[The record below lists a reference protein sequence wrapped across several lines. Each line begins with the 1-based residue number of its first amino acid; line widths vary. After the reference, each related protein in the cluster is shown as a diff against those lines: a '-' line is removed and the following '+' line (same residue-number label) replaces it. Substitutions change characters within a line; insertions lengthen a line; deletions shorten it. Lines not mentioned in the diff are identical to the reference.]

1 MYCAIFYVIQLTT
14 DHGQRTPKPSLD
26 LIKAEFSNC
35 VLWFCRCL
43 IIVIAG
49 AAFNLNAGKAWALV
63 GDTES
68 SFGLDGRL
76 STTNLFIDN
85 YDFEPFFGDSNTD
98 QTSQN
103 VLRLIA
109 AGRPTEKLH
118 YEVHG
123 VQSYTYSTTRRETG
137 ASIFGT
143 SGTDTRY
150 RALDATWDWYEGSK
164 SSASLWLDRFSLK
177 ATLAKADIT
186 AGRQP
191 ITFGKAYFW
200 NPLDIF
206 LPFDPRQFDR
216 DYKAGVDALRV
227 DIPLGSFT
235 GINLITVAGR
245 ELDSPGEFIDDGTL
259 NASWYGS
266 ALLGRGFATFE
277 GWDLAIQGGK
287 IYGGYQLGGG
297 LVGEIGPIEARAE
310 ASYFWA
316 RDSETLPAPLKGD
329 LVEDAFT
336 AVVGFGHRFDNTL
349 TVEIEYFYNGAGES
363 DDLEESFVRF
373 RSGSSLQMSQHL
385 TGLLV
390 SYEFIPIIT
399 GQLTALYS
407 WEDPSSQIQP
417 ILTWSP
423 SDNTEVLVGASINFG
438 DRPTRD
444 SSGQV
449 QLRSEFGTFPDFY
462 FMQFKLYF

>member
-1 MYCAIFYVIQLTT
+1 MGQLFSPNRKLLLVAALFMVTT
-14 DHGQRTPKPSLD
+14 ALNP
-26 LIKAEFSNC
+26 
-35 VLWFCRCL
+35 CL
-43 IIVIAG
+43 
-49 AAFNLNAGKAWALV
+49 AWALM

-68 SFGLDGRL
+68 TFGLDGRL
-76 STTNLFIDN
+76 STTNALVDN
-85 YDFEPFFGDSNTD
+85 YNFEPFFGDKNTD
-98 QTSQN
+98 QFSQN
-103 VLRLIA
+103 LLRLIA
-109 AGRPTEKLH
+109 GGRPTKQLS

-123 VQSYTYSTTRRETG
+123 IQSYTYSSAGDGTE
-137 ASIFGT
+137 SPIFGT
-143 SGTDTRY
+143 SGADRRY
-150 RALDATWDWYEGSK
+150 RALDATWDWHEGDNSV
-164 SSASLWLDRFSLK
+164 ASLWLDRFN
-177 ATLAKADIT
+177 AKNALSWADIT
-186 AGRQP
+186 VGRQA

-245 ELDSPGEFIDDGTL
+245 ELDSSGEFIDDGTL

-266 ALLGRGFATFE
+266 TVLGRVFTTLK
-277 GWDLAIQGGK
+277 GWDLALQGGK
-287 IYGGYQLGGG
+287 IYGGYQLGSG

-316 RDSETLPAPLKGD
+316 QDSEPLPAPLEGD

-363 DDLEESFVRF
+363 NDLDESFVRS
-373 RSGSSLQMSQHL
+373 RSGSSLQISRHL
-385 TGLLV
+385 SGLLV
-390 SYEFIPIIT
+390 SYEFLPIIT

-407 WEDPSSQIQP
+407 WEDPSGQIQP

-438 DRPTRD
+438 DRPEQ
-444 SSGQV
+444 SSTGQP
-449 QLRSEFGTFPDFY
+449 QLQSEFGTFPDFY
-462 FMQFKLYF
+462 FMEFKLYF

>member
-1 MYCAIFYVIQLTT
+1 MVQ
-14 DHGQRTPKPSLD
+14 P
-26 LIKAEFSNC
+26 FSANC
-35 VLWFCRCL
+35 KLLLV
-43 IIVIAG
+43 
-49 AAFNLNAGKAWALV
+49 AALCVVTATLNPYSAWALY

-68 SFGLDGRL
+68 AFGLDGRL
-76 STTNLFIDN
+76 STTNALVDN
-85 YDFEPFFGDSNTD
+85 YNFEPFFGDKNTD
-98 QTSQN
+98 QFSQN
-103 VLRLIA
+103 LLRLIA
-109 AGRPTEKLH
+109 GGRPTGQFT

-123 VQSYTYSTTRRETG
+123 IQSYTYSSAGDGTTE
-137 ASIFGT
+137 SPIFGT
-143 SGTDTRY
+143 SGADRRY
-150 RALDATWDWYEGSK
+150 RSLDATWDWHDGDNDV
-164 SSASLWLDRFSLK
+164 ASLWLDRFN
-177 ATLAKADIT
+177 AKSAFSWADIT
-186 AGRQP
+186 VGRQA

-245 ELDSPGEFIDDGTL
+245 ELDSSGEFIDDGTL

-266 ALLGRGFATFE
+266 AVLGRVFTTVK

-287 IYGGYQLGGG
+287 IYGGYQLGSG

-310 ASYFWA
+310 AAYLWA
-316 RDSETLPAPLKGD
+316 QDSESLPAPLKGD

-336 AVVGFGHRFDNTL
+336 ATIGFGHRFDNTL

-363 DDLEESFVRF
+363 NDLEESFVRF
-373 RSGSSLQMSQHL
+373 RSGSSLQISRHL

-390 SYEFIPIIT
+390 SYEFHPIIT
-399 GQLTALYS
+399 GQLLGLYS
-407 WEDPSSQIQP
+407 WEDPSGQIQP

-438 DRPTRD
+438 DRPEL
-444 SSGQV
+444 SSTGQV
-449 QLRSEFGTFPDFY
+449 QLQSEYGTFPDFY

>member
-1 MYCAIFYVIQLTT
+1 MKIVKQLTT
-14 DHGQRTPKPSLD
+14 DHGQRTPKPSLG
-26 LIKAEFSNC
+26 LIKAKLTKF
-35 VLWFCRCL
+35 VLCL
-43 IIVIAG
+43 CQCLVLAVICTAL
-49 AAFNLNAGKAWALV
+49 AANPNMAWALV

-68 SFGLDGRL
+68 DFGLDGRL
-76 STTNLFIDN
+76 STTNALVDN
-85 YDFEPFFGDSNTD
+85 YDFQPFFGDKNTD
-98 QTSQN
+98 QFSQN
-103 VLRLIA
+103 LLRLIA
-109 AGRPTEKLH
+109 GGRPTEQLS

-123 VQSYTYSTTRRETG
+123 IQSYTYSSAGDGTTE
-137 ASIFGT
+137 SPIFGT
-143 SGTDTRY
+143 SGADRRF
-150 RALDATWDWYEGSK
+150 RALDATWDWHQGDNSV
-164 SSASLWLDRFSLK
+164 ASLWLDRFNTKSALSW
-177 ATLAKADIT
+177 ADIT
-186 AGRQP
+186 VGRQA

-216 DYKAGVDALRV
+216 DYKAGVDAVRV

-235 GINLITVAGR
+235 GINLISVAGR
-245 ELDSPGEFIDDGTL
+245 ELDSSGEFIDDGTL
-259 NASWYGS
+259 DASWYGS
-266 ALLGRGFATFE
+266 ALLGRVFTTWK
-277 GWDLAIQGGK
+277 GWDLALQGGK
-287 IYGGYQLGGG
+287 IYGGYQLGSG

-310 ASYFWA
+310 AAYLWA
-316 RDSETLPAPLKGD
+316 QDSESLPAPLEGD

-363 DDLEESFVRF
+363 DDLDESFVRF

-390 SYEFIPIIT
+390 SYEFLPIIT

-407 WEDPSSQIQP
+407 WDDPSSQIQP

-438 DRPTRD
+438 DRPEQT
-444 SSGQV
+444 STGQP
-449 QLRSEFGTFPDFY
+449 QLQSEFGTFPDFY
-462 FMQFKLYF
+462 FMEFKLYF

>member
-1 MYCAIFYVIQLTT
+1 MWALTEDVLAQRNWLSVCLCWWLLIAIV
-14 DHGQRTPKPSLD
+14 
-26 LIKAEFSNC
+26 
-35 VLWFCRCL
+35 
-43 IIVIAG
+43 G
-49 AAFNLNAGKAWALV
+49 AALFLNADTAWALM

-68 SFGLDGRL
+68 DFGLDGRL
-76 STTNLFIDN
+76 STTNALVDN
-85 YDFEPFFGDSNTD
+85 YNFEPFFGDKNTD
-98 QTSQN
+98 QFSQN
-103 VLRLIA
+103 LLRLIA
-109 AGRPTEKLH
+109 GGRPTEQLS

-123 VQSYTYSTTRRETG
+123 IQSYTYSSAGDGTE
-137 ASIFGT
+137 SPIFGT
-143 SGTDTRY
+143 SGADRRY
-150 RALDATWDWYEGSK
+150 RALDATWDWHEGDNSV
-164 SSASLWLDRFSLK
+164 ASLWLDRFNVKNALSW
-177 ATLAKADIT
+177 ADIT
-186 AGRQP
+186 VGRQA

-227 DIPLGSFT
+227 DLQLGSFT

-245 ELDSPGEFIDDGTL
+245 ELDSSGEFIDDGTL

-266 ALLGRGFATFE
+266 TVLGRVFTTLK
-277 GWDLAIQGGK
+277 GWDLALQGGK
-287 IYGGYQLGGG
+287 IYGGYQLGSG

-310 ASYFWA
+310 ATYFWA
-316 RDSETLPAPLKGD
+316 QDSEPLPAPLAGD
-329 LVEDAFT
+329 LVEDGFT

-373 RSGSSLQMSQHL
+373 RSGSTLQMSKHL

-390 SYEFIPIIT
+390 SYEFLPIIT

-407 WEDPSSQIQP
+407 WEDPSGPIQP

-438 DRPTRD
+438 DRPEQ
-444 SSGQV
+444 SSTGQP
-449 QLRSEFGTFPDFY
+449 QLQSEFGTFPDFY
-462 FMQFKLYF
+462 FMEFKLYF

>member
-1 MYCAIFYVIQLTT
+1 MRLTANRKLLLVAALFMVT
-14 DHGQRTPKPSLD
+14 VALNP
-26 LIKAEFSNC
+26 
-35 VLWFCRCL
+35 
-43 IIVIAG
+43 G
-49 AAFNLNAGKAWALV
+49 AAWALY

-68 SFGLDGRL
+68 DFGLDGRL
-76 STTNLFIDN
+76 STTNALVDN
-85 YDFEPFFGDSNTD
+85 YDFEPFFGDKNTD
-98 QTSQN
+98 QFSQN
-103 VLRLIA
+103 LLRLIA
-109 AGRPTEKLH
+109 AGRPTERLS

-123 VQSYTYSTTRRETG
+123 IQSYTYSSAGDGTTE
-137 ASIFGT
+137 SPIFET
-143 SGTDTRY
+143 SGADRRY
-150 RALDATWDWYEGSK
+150 RALDATWDWHDGDNNL
-164 SSASLWLDRFSLK
+164 ASLWLDRFNTKSALSW
-177 ATLAKADIT
+177 ADIT
-186 AGRQP
+186 VGRQA

-245 ELDSPGEFIDDGTL
+245 ELDSSREFIDDGTL
-259 NASWYGS
+259 DASWYGS
-266 ALLGRGFATFE
+266 AVLGRMFTTLK

-287 IYGGYQLGGG
+287 IYGGYQLGTG

-310 ASYFWA
+310 VAYFWA
-316 RDSETLPAPLKGD
+316 QDSESLPAPLKGD

-336 AVVGFGHRFDNTL
+336 ATVGFGHRFDNTL
-349 TVEIEYFYNGAGES
+349 TVEIEYFFNGAGES
-363 DDLEESFVRF
+363 DDLNESFVRF
-373 RSGSSLQMSQHL
+373 SSGSSLQMSRHL

-390 SYEFIPIIT
+390 SYEFLPIIT
-399 GQLTALYS
+399 GQLIALYS
-407 WEDPSSQIQP
+407 WDNPSGQIQP

-438 DRPTRD
+438 DRPEQ
-444 SSGQV
+444 SSTGQV
-449 QLRSEFGTFPDFY
+449 QLQSEYGTFPDFY

>member
-1 MYCAIFYVIQLTT
+1 M
-14 DHGQRTPKPSLD
+14 SLYPHT
-26 LIKAEFSNC
+26 
-35 VLWFCRCL
+35 
-43 IIVIAG
+43 
-49 AAFNLNAGKAWALV
+49 AWAFY

-68 SFGLDGRL
+68 TFGLDGRL
-76 STTNLFIDN
+76 STTNALVDN
-85 YDFEPFFGDSNTD
+85 YNFEPFFGDKNTD
-98 QTSQN
+98 QFSQN
-103 VLRLIA
+103 LLRLIA
-109 AGRPTEKLH
+109 GGRPTGQLT

-123 VQSYTYSTTRRETG
+123 IQSYTYSSAGDGTTE
-137 ASIFGT
+137 SPIFGT
-143 SGTDTRY
+143 SGTDRRY
-150 RALDATWDWYEGSK
+150 RSLDATWDWHDGDNDV
-164 SSASLWLDRFSLK
+164 ASLWLDRFN
-177 ATLAKADIT
+177 AKNAVSWADIT
-186 AGRQP
+186 VGRQA

-245 ELDSPGEFIDDGTL
+245 ELDSSGEFIDDGTL

-266 ALLGRGFATFE
+266 AVLGRMFTTVK

-287 IYGGYQLGGG
+287 IYGGYQLGSG

-310 ASYFWA
+310 AAYLWA
-316 RDSETLPAPLKGD
+316 QDSESLPAPLKGD

-336 AVVGFGHRFDNTL
+336 ATIGFGHRFDNTL

-363 DDLEESFVRF
+363 NDLEESFVRF
-373 RSGSSLQMSQHL
+373 RSGSSLQISRHL

-390 SYEFIPIIT
+390 SYDFLPIIT
-399 GQLTALYS
+399 GQLLGLYS
-407 WEDPSSQIQP
+407 WEDPSGQIQP

-423 SDNTEVLVGASINFG
+423 SDNTEVLVGASVNFG
-438 DRPTRD
+438 DRPELNST
-444 SSGQV
+444 GQV
-449 QLRSEFGTFPDFY
+449 QLQSEYGSFPDFY

>member
-1 MYCAIFYVIQLTT
+1 TEQL
-14 DHGQRTPKPSLD
+14 S
-26 LIKAEFSNC
+26 
-35 VLWFCRCL
+35 
-43 IIVIAG
+43 
-49 AAFNLNAGKAWALV
+49 
-63 GDTES
+63 
-68 SFGLDGRL
+68 
-76 STTNLFIDN
+76 
-85 YDFEPFFGDSNTD
+85 
-98 QTSQN
+98 
-103 VLRLIA
+103 
-109 AGRPTEKLH
+109 

-123 VQSYTYSTTRRETG
+123 IQSYTYSSAGDGTE
-137 ASIFGT
+137 SPIFGT
-143 SGTDTRY
+143 SGADRRY
-150 RALDATWDWYEGSK
+150 RALDATWDWHEGDNSV
-164 SSASLWLDRFSLK
+164 ASLWLDRFNTKSALSS
-177 ATLAKADIT
+177 ADIT
-186 AGRQP
+186 VGRQA

-235 GINLITVAGR
+235 GINLVTVAGR
-245 ELDSPGEFIDDGTL
+245 ELDSSGEFIDDGTL

-266 ALLGRGFATFE
+266 ALLGRVFTTLK
-277 GWDLAIQGGK
+277 GWDLALQGGK
-287 IYGGYQLGGG
+287 IYGGYQLGTG

-316 RDSETLPAPLKGD
+316 QDSEPLPAPLEGD

-336 AVVGFGHRFDNTL
+336 AVIGFGHRFDNTL

-363 DDLEESFVRF
+363 DDLDESFVRF

-385 TGLLV
+385 SGLLV
-390 SYEFIPIIT
+390 SYEFLPIIT

-407 WEDPSSQIQP
+407 WEDPSGQIQP

-438 DRPTRD
+438 DRPEQ
-444 SSGQV
+444 SSTGQP
-449 QLRSEFGTFPDFY
+449 QLQSEFGTFPDFY
-462 FMQFKLYF
+462 FMEFKLYF

>member
-1 MYCAIFYVIQLTT
+1 MKILKQLTT
-14 DHGQRTPKPSLD
+14 DNGQRTPKPSLD
-26 LIKAEFSNC
+26 LIRAKLTKY
-35 VLWFCRCL
+35 VLCL
-43 IIVIAG
+43 CPWVVAVIGVAL
-49 AAFNLNAGKAWALV
+49 FLNADTAWALY

-68 SFGLDGRL
+68 DFGLDGRL
-76 STTNLFIDN
+76 STTNALVDN
-85 YDFEPFFGDSNTD
+85 YDFDPFFGDKNTD
-98 QTSQN
+98 QFSQN
-103 VLRLIA
+103 LLRLIA
-109 AGRPTEKLH
+109 GGRPTEQLS

-123 VQSYTYSTTRRETG
+123 IQSYTYSSAGGGTE
-137 ASIFGT
+137 SPIFGT
-143 SGTDTRY
+143 SGADRRY
-150 RALDATWDWYEGSK
+150 RALDATWDWHEGDNSV
-164 SSASLWLDRFSLK
+164 ASLWLDRFN
-177 ATLAKADIT
+177 AKSAFSWADIT
-186 AGRQP
+186 VGRQA

-235 GINLITVAGR
+235 GVNLITVAGR
-245 ELDSPGEFIDDGTL
+245 ELDSSGEFIDDGTL

-266 ALLGRGFATFE
+266 TVLGRVFTTLK
-277 GWDLAIQGGK
+277 GWDFALQGGK
-287 IYGGYQLGGG
+287 IYGGYQLGTGV
-297 LVGEIGPIEARAE
+297 VGEIGPIEARAE

-316 RDSETLPAPLKGD
+316 RDSEPLPVPLQGD

-349 TVEIEYFYNGAGES
+349 TVELEYFYNGAGES
-363 DDLEESFVRF
+363 SDLDESFVRF

-407 WEDPSSQIQP
+407 WEDPSGQMQP
-417 ILTWSP
+417 ILAWSP

-438 DRPTRD
+438 DRPER
-444 SSGQV
+444 SSTGQP
-449 QLRSEFGTFPDFY
+449 QLRSEFGTFPDLY
-462 FMQFKLYF
+462 FMEFKLYF

>member
-1 MYCAIFYVIQLTT
+1 MGQL
-14 DHGQRTPKPSLD
+14 
-26 LIKAEFSNC
+26 FSANRKLLL
-35 VLWFCRCL
+35 V
-43 IIVIAG
+43 
-49 AAFNLNAGKAWALV
+49 AALFVVTAALNPYSAWALV

-68 SFGLDGRL
+68 AFGLDGRL
-76 STTNLFIDN
+76 STTNALVDN
-85 YDFEPFFGDSNTD
+85 YDFDPFFGDKNTD
-98 QTSQN
+98 QFSQN
-103 VLRLIA
+103 LLRLITG
-109 AGRPTEKLH
+109 GRPTQQLS

-123 VQSYTYSTTRRETG
+123 IQSYTYSSTGDGTTE
-137 ASIFGT
+137 SPIFGT
-143 SGTDTRY
+143 SGADRRY
-150 RALDATWDWYEGSK
+150 RALDATWDWHQGDNSV
-164 SSASLWLDRFSLK
+164 ASLWLDRFNTKSALSW
-177 ATLAKADIT
+177 ADIT
-186 AGRQP
+186 VGRQA

-216 DYKAGVDALRV
+216 DYKAGVDAVRV

-245 ELDSPGEFIDDGTL
+245 ELDSSGEFIDDGTL
-259 NASWYGS
+259 DASWYGS
-266 ALLGRGFATFE
+266 ALLGRVFTTWK
-277 GWDLAIQGGK
+277 GWDLALQGGK
-287 IYGGYQLGGG
+287 IYGGYQLGSG

-310 ASYFWA
+310 AAYLWA
-316 RDSETLPAPLKGD
+316 QDSESLPAPLEGD

-363 DDLEESFVRF
+363 DARIESFVRF
-373 RSGSSLQMSQHL
+373 RNGSSLQMSQHL

-390 SYEFIPIIT
+390 SYEFLPIIT

-407 WEDPSSQIQP
+407 WDDPASQIQP

-438 DRPTRD
+438 DRPEQT
-444 SSGQV
+444 STGQP
-449 QLRSEFGTFPDFY
+449 QLQSEFGTFPDFY
-462 FMQFKLYF
+462 FMEFKLYF

>member
-1 MYCAIFYVIQLTT
+1 MLFDQLT
-14 DHGQRTPKPSLD
+14 RLLID
-26 LIKAEFSNC
+26 LPRHLVALVFMVTLVAMPCI
-35 VLWFCRCL
+35 
-43 IIVIAG
+43 
-49 AAFNLNAGKAWALV
+49 AWALM
-63 GDTES
+63 GDTAS
-68 SFGLDGRL
+68 SLGLDGRL
-76 STTNLFIDN
+76 STTNALVDN
-85 YDFEPFFGDSNTD
+85 YHFEPFFRDKNTD
-98 QTSQN
+98 QFSQN
-103 VLRLIA
+103 LLRLIA
-109 AGRPTEKLH
+109 GGRPTERLT
-118 YEVHG
+118 YEIHG
-123 VQSYTYSTTRRETG
+123 IQSYTYSSTG
-137 ASIFGT
+137 DTAESPIFGT
-143 SGTDTRY
+143 SGTDRRY
-150 RALDATWDWYEGSK
+150 RALDTTWDWYEGSK
-164 SSASLWLDRFSLK
+164 SSASLWLDRFNLK
-177 ATLAKADIT
+177 AALAKVDIT

-235 GINLITVAGR
+235 GINFIAVAGR
-245 ELDSPGEFIDDGTL
+245 ELASSGKFVDDGTL

-266 ALLGRGFATFE
+266 ALLGRTFTTLR

-287 IYGGYQLGGG
+287 IYGGCQLGGG
-297 LVGEIGPIEARAE
+297 LVGEIGPIEARGE
-310 ASYFWA
+310 AAYFWA
-316 RDSETLPAPLKGD
+316 QDSEPLPFPLEGD

-336 AVVGFGHRFDNTL
+336 AVVGLGHRFENTF
-349 TVEIEYFYNGAGES
+349 TAEIEYLYNGGGES
-363 DDLEESFVRF
+363 NDLEESFVRF

-423 SDNTEVLVGASINFG
+423 SGNTEVLVGASINFG

-444 SSGQV
+444 ASGQV
-449 QLRSEFGTFPDFY
+449 KLRSEFGTFPDFY